1 MSPTKLNDLCFTNV
15 YADSFVIRGD
25 EVRQIAP
32 GQTGKI
38 ADYNYK
44 LPDDFTGC
52 VIAWNSNNLD
62 SKVGGNYN
70 YRYRLFRKSNLKPL
84 REIFQL
90 KSIRPVANLVMVLKV
105 LIVTFLY
112 NHMVSNPLM
121 VLVTNHTE

>member
-1 MSPTKLNDLCFTNV
+1 MILRLV
-15 YADSFVIRGD
+15 VI
-25 EVRQIAP
+25 II
-32 GQTGKI
+32 TGI
-38 ADYNYK
+38 DC
-44 LPDDFTGC
+44 LGSL
-52 VIAWNSNNLD
+52 I
-62 SKVGGNYN
+62 
-70 YRYRLFRKSNLKPL
+70 SNLL